1 MRLIQ
6 VICRFSVL
14 IAVITAVAA
23 VTASAITIQS
33 PTEGQIVRDQVKI
46 VVPRASLAPEVASTG
61 FLVVKID
68 GRFIAAVGLSST
80 DGKAYSDS
88 IVYIWKSKEPINDP
102 TLSAEDRY
110 FKDGKHEI
118 AVEGFG
124 PNESGKYVSL
134 ETAKVSINLQNKVPQ
149 TNPPAPIKLRY
160 TFRIGQENIFRFT
173 TYADILSPAGVSLSG
188 GQYPIQGQFS
198 VLQAIEDLQSGGTAA
213 LARYKVDKNGFTQ
226 LYGNVNMIAYTG
238 TPLKSVYKIVN
249 NTGRTLEDNVLSQ
262 TVEATVT
269 DTLVWL
275 PSRLVQVGETWP
287 CTFKLK
293 LEGLCD
299 LTDFTGT
306 STLEGLEW
314 EQGYKCAKIVSKVRG
329 LPNFKFLEEQE
340 NTGLQNMPYGQVVN
354 QITAPYATALSWAE
368 GTDTS
373 GGAAGA
379 SGMSV
384 VKKKKPK
391 IAGPI
396 DATITSYFAYETGKL
411 IKNIITMEF
420 QSTLAA
426 ETIAG
431 LQQRVN
437 VSGGNIPS
445 LMTGGE
451 SYTMPSGPGIYG
463 TAPLGP
469 SSYPTSATPT
479 SSLATPGSGGIT
491 GIGSGMG
498 FDDTDTSQ
506 QSIKVRL
513 TVIQELIK

>member
-6 VICRFSVL
+6 VFCRFSVL
-14 IAVITAVAA
+14 IVAITAMAA
-23 VTASAITIQS
+23 VPVFAIAIQS

-46 VVPRASLAPEVASTG
+46 VVPKTSLAPEVAGTG

-68 GRFIAAVGLSST
+68 GRFIAAVGLTST
-80 DGKAYSDS
+80 DNKAYSDS
-88 IVYIWKSKEPINDP
+88 VVYIWKSKDPISDP

-118 AVEGFG
+118 TVEGFG

-134 ETAKVSINLQNKVPQ
+134 ETAKVTVNLQNKVAQ
-149 TNPPAPIKLRY
+149 TDPPAPIKLRY
-160 TFRIGQENIFRFT
+160 RFRIGQENIFRFT

-198 VLQAIEDLQSGGTAA
+198 VLQAIEDLQSGGSAA

-238 TPLKSVYKIVN
+238 SPLKSVYKIIS

-287 CTFKLK
+287 CTFRLK

-299 LTDFTGT
+299 VTDFTGT

-329 LPNFKFLEEQE
+329 LPDFKFLEEQE
-340 NTGLQNMPYGQVVN
+340 NSGLQNMPYGQMAN

-373 GGAAGA
+373 GGSVGAG
-379 SGMSV
+379 GMPT

-411 IKNIITMEF
+411 IKNVITMEF
-420 QSTLAA
+420 QSTLSAD
-426 ETIAG
+426 TIAG
-431 LQQRVN
+431 LQQKVN
-437 VSGGNIPS
+437 VSGGNIPT
-445 LMTGGE
+445 LMTGGG
-451 SYTMPSGPGIYG
+451 SPTMPTGPGIYG
-463 TAPLGP
+463 TAPLSP

-479 SSLATPGSGGIT
+479 SSLATPGSTSMIGG
-491 GIGSGMG
+491 GMG
-498 FDDTDTSQ
+498 LDDTDTSQ
-506 QSIKVRL
+506 QSVKVKL
-513 TVIQELIK
+513 IVIQELIK